1 MADGV
6 SEQVAL
12 VTVGARGIGRA
23 PAVLFGRAG
32 ASVAITYKSRQAEA
46 DSLVAELSHEGH
58 QAMALQ
64 ADFADS
70 GAPGTAVEAVVK
82 QWGRLDVLVNNAGLT
97 RDTLVMRMSEA
108 DWDIVIQTNLKA
120 PFLASKAAL
129 RPMLKQK
136 YGRIVNVSSLAGVA
150 GNAGQANYSAS
161 KAGLIGLTKALA
173 KEVGSRN
180 ITVNA
185 VAPGF
190 ITTELTSG
198 LPAEL
203 LERARQAAAIPRI
216 GTPDDVAPAIVFLA
230 SRAAAY
236 ITGQVLGIDGGLPIY
251 DDGPGLRLEF
261 DRTRN
266 AKRGVGWTR
275 TVTRSS
281 RASSPNSSEWS
292 PSKSRP
298 TPRLSTTST
307 RIPSTWSS

>member
-1 MADGV
+1 MPEGF

-12 VTVGARGIGRA
+12 VTGGSRGIGRA
-23 PAVLFGRAG
+23 AAELFAAAG
-32 ASVAITYKSRQAEA
+32 VKIAITYKSRKPEA
-46 DSLVAELSHEGH
+46 DHFVEEVSRAGGKAL
-58 QAMALQ
+58 ALQ

-70 GAPGTAVEAVVK
+70 AAPSVAVEAVVK
-82 QWGRLDVLVNNAGLT
+82 EWGRLDILVNNAGLT

-108 DWDIVIQTNLKA
+108 DWDVVMQTNLRA
-120 PFLASKAAL
+120 AFLASKAAL

-136 YGRIVNVSSLAGVA
+136 YGRIVNVSSLAGVT

-190 ITTELTSG
+190 IDTELTSG

-216 GTPDDVAPAIVFLA
+216 GTPADVAPAIVFLA
-230 SRAAAY
+230 SREAGY
-236 ITGQVLGIDGGLPIY
+236 ITGQVLGIDGGLPI
-251 DDGPGLRLEF
+251 
-261 DRTRN
+261 
-266 AKRGVGWTR
+266 
-275 TVTRSS
+275 
-281 RASSPNSSEWS
+281 
-292 PSKSRP
+292 
-298 TPRLSTTST
+298 
-307 RIPSTWSS
+307 